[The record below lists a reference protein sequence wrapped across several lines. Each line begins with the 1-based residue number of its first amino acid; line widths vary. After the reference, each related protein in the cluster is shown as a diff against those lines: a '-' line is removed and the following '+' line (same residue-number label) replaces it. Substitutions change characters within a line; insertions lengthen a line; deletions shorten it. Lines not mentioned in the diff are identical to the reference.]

1 MCACGKCPSC
11 KLQKGVT
18 VRYHDA
24 IADWELEMI
33 GESRES
39 LRAKA
44 QKEEDTRQRLERFTQ
59 FFGRVNS
66 AFTFRKVTVNVE
78 NSTMEAPAWSGAST
92 VTFNSRVIGDLNDAR
107 SIAGVKGLDL
117 HEISHILYTSREGSE
132 IFDYVRDNN
141 YFMAYNALEDQRIE
155 TLFTAKYPSTIDW
168 FTATILI
175 HFVDNPKAFT
185 NSYPLLRGRR
195 YLPTELRARSRNA
208 YPEQDQINEISSII
222 DQYRTLIFPADT
234 EIGKDLIARFNALLP
249 KGDGSGHGSGD
260 GSGEGGSI
268 SPAKA
273 GEEGNCIVRV
283 NALNDPFGHGAR
295 PHEGLESSA
304 TSRPVPPKKQEKDRD
319 RSQQLDKVDDAE
331 LADQLKN
338 NPIIDVDIN
347 DIDFGDDDFGLGDDS
362 DLNADQESDHD
373 SDSDSAGNS
382 AGDSAGDLIDTLIT
396 DLLDNILD
404 SNETEINDI
413 LRQIGGLPSLA
424 TNNSKEPELDRFHE
438 LAPDS
443 NTFQASLSFG
453 RELERLKASFDPA
466 WDRYESQ
473 GRLSAHR
480 YLRGDQLDSVFDQW
494 NEGREDATEIEC
506 VILLDNS
513 GSMGGNKAT
522 SAYRA
527 MYAIK
532 KALDRV
538 NANTTVITFNDCA
551 NTLYRATDRATNI
564 IRDAGTGGGT
574 SADQAITYAT
584 KLLAETEKPV
594 RIFFA
599 ITDGDWSGN
608 QEVNHETIK
617 RMARAGV
624 LTAFAYIP
632 ESDQQVDLTT
642 EKAHYCEIASVVR
655 NPFDLVYMAKSIVKY
670 AISRRLVNN

>member
-1 MCACGKCPSC
+1 MD
-11 KLQKGVT
+11 
-18 VRYHDA
+18 YNDA
-24 IADWELEMI
+24 VADWELDI
-33 GESRES
+33 LGETRES
-39 LRAKA
+39 LRSQAIKA
-44 QKEEDTRQRLERFTQ
+44 EEKKQRLERFTQ

-66 AFTFRKVTVNVE
+66 AFTFRKVIVNVE
-78 NSTMEAPAWSGAST
+78 HSTMEAPAWSGAST
-92 VTFNSRVIGDLNDAR
+92 VTFNSRVIGDLNDAK

-132 IFDYVRDNN
+132 LFDYVRDNN

-175 HFVDNPKAFT
+175 HFVDNKEAFT
-185 NSYPLLRGRR
+185 NSYALLRGRR
-195 YLPTELRARSRNA
+195 YLPVELRAQSRNA
-208 YPEQDQINEISSII
+208 YPHQDQIDELCAVV
-222 DQYRTLIFPADT
+222 DQYRTLLFPADT
-234 EIGKDLIARFNALLP
+234 EKGKELIARFHDLLP
-249 KGDGSGHGSGD
+249 KSDGTGTGTGTGTGHGESE
-260 GSGEGGSI
+260 SLR
-268 SPAKA
+268 PAQA
-273 GEEGNCIVRV
+273 GEEGDVIVRI
-283 NALNDPFGHGAR
+283 NDPFGHGKR
-295 PHEGLESSA
+295 PQEGLESSA
-304 TSRPVPPKKQEKDRD
+304 DSRPEPPRKQQKDRD
-319 RSQQLDKVDDAE
+319 RSQQLDKEDDAE
-331 LADQLKN
+331 LAEKLKSK
-338 NPIIDVDIN
+338 PVIDVDIN
-347 DIDFGDDDFGLGDDS
+347 DIDFGDEDLDQDS
-362 DLNADQESDHD
+362 DQD
-373 SDSDSAGNS
+373 SDQPSNS
-382 AGDSAGDLIDTLIT
+382 AGDSAGDLINTLIE
-396 DLLDNILD
+396 DLLENILD
-404 SNETEINDI
+404 SNETEINNI

-424 TNNSKEPELDRFHE
+424 TNNSREPESNEFRDLT
-438 LAPDS
+438 PDA

-466 WDRYESQ
+466 WDKYESQ

-480 YLRGDQLDSVFDQW
+480 YLRGDDLDSVFDQW

-513 GSMGGNKAT
+513 GSMSGSKAS
-522 SAYRA
+522 SAYKA

-538 NANTTVITFNDCA
+538 NANTTVITFNDRA
-551 NTLYRATDRATNI
+551 NTLYRATDRATST

-574 SADQAITYAT
+574 SADEAIKYAT

-608 QEVNHETIK
+608 QDVNHETIK

-632 ESDQQVDLTT
+632 ESGETVEPLTDQRS
-642 EKAHYCEIASVVR
+642 HYCEIASVIR

>member
-1 MCACGKCPSC
+1 MNFDHVE
-11 KLQKGVT
+11 Q
-18 VRYHDA
+18 
-24 IADWELEMI
+24 WELDI
-33 GESRES
+33 LGETRES
-39 LRAKA
+39 LRSQAIKA
-44 QKEEDTRQRLERFTQ
+44 EEKKQRLERFTQ

-66 AFTFRKVTVNVE
+66 AFTFRKVIVNVE
-78 NSTMEAPAWSGAST
+78 DSTMEAPAWSGAST
-92 VTFNSRVIGDLNDAR
+92 VTFNSRVIGDLNDAK

-132 IFDYVRDNN
+132 IFDFVSDNN

-155 TLFTAKYPSTIDW
+155 TLFTSKYPSTIDW

-175 HFVDNPKAFT
+175 HFVDNKDAFT

-195 YLPTELRARSRNA
+195 YLPVELRAQSRNA
-208 YPEQDQINEISSII
+208 YPEQDKIDEICSIV
-222 DQYRTLIFPADT
+222 DEYRTLIFPADT
-234 EIGKDLIARFNALLP
+234 EKGKDLIARFNDLLP
-249 KGDGSGHGSGD
+249 KGDGSGNGTGNGTNASL
-260 GSGEGGSI
+260 
-268 SPAKA
+268 SPAGA
-273 GEEGNCIVRV
+273 GQEGDVVLRI
-283 NALNDPFGHGAR
+283 NDPFGHGKR
-295 PHEGLESSA
+295 PQEGLESSA
-304 TSRPVPPKKQEKDRD
+304 NSRPVPPKKQEKDRD
-319 RSQQLDKVDDAE
+319 RSQQLDKQDDAE
-331 LADQLKN
+331 LSEQLKSK
-338 NPIIDVDIN
+338 PVIDVDIN
-347 DIDFGDDDFGLGDDS
+347 DIDFDFDDQDS
-362 DLNADQESDHD
+362 DQD
-373 SDSDSAGNS
+373 SSSS
-382 AGDSAGDLIDTLIT
+382 EAGDSAGDLVYTLIE
-396 DLLDNILD
+396 DLLENILD

-424 TNNSKEPELDRFHE
+424 TNNSKEPELDEFRV
-438 LAPDS
+438 LQPDA

-466 WDRYESQ
+466 WDKYESQ

-480 YLRGDQLDSVFDQW
+480 YLRGDELDSVFDQW

-506 VILLDNS
+506 VIILDNS
-513 GSMGGNKAT
+513 GSMNGHKAS
-522 SAYRA
+522 SAYKA

-538 NANTTVITFNDCA
+538 NANTTVITFNDRA
-551 NTLYRATDRATNI
+551 NTLYRATDRVGNT

-574 SADQAITYAT
+574 DATQAITYAT

-608 QEVNHETIK
+608 QDANHETIK

-632 ESDQQVDLTT
+632 EQGETVQPLTDQTS
-642 EKAHYCEIASVVR
+642 HYCEIASVIR

>member
-1 MCACGKCPSC
+1 MD
-11 KLQKGVT
+11 
-18 VRYHDA
+18 YNDA
-24 IADWELEMI
+24 VADWELDI
-33 GESRES
+33 LGETRES
-39 LRAKA
+39 LRSQAIKA
-44 QKEEDTRQRLERFTQ
+44 EEKKQRLERFTQ

-66 AFTFRKVTVNVE
+66 AFTFRKVIVNVE
-78 NSTMEAPAWSGAST
+78 HSTMEAPAWSGAST
-92 VTFNSRVIGDLNDAR
+92 VTFNSRVIGDLNDAK

-132 IFDYVRDNN
+132 LFDYVRDNN

-175 HFVDNPKAFT
+175 HFVDNKEAFT
-185 NSYPLLRGRR
+185 NSYALLRGRR
-195 YLPTELRARSRNA
+195 YLPVELRAQSRNA
-208 YPEQDQINEISSII
+208 YPHQDQIDELCAVV
-222 DQYRTLIFPADT
+222 DQYRTLLFPADT
-234 EIGKDLIARFNALLP
+234 EKGKELIARFHDLLP
-249 KGDGSGHGSGD
+249 KSDGTGNGTGN
-260 GSGEGGSI
+260 GESE
-268 SPAKA
+268 SLRPAQA
-273 GEEGNCIVRV
+273 GEEGDVIVRI
-283 NALNDPFGHGAR
+283 NDPFGHGKR
-295 PHEGLESSA
+295 PQEGLESSA
-304 TSRPVPPKKQEKDRD
+304 DSRPEPPRKQQKDRD
-319 RSQQLDKVDDAE
+319 RSQQLDKEDDAE
-331 LADQLKN
+331 LAEKLKSK
-338 NPIIDVDIN
+338 PVIDVDIN
-347 DIDFGDDDFGLGDDS
+347 DIDFGDEDLDQDS
-362 DLNADQESDHD
+362 DQD
-373 SDSDSAGNS
+373 SDQPSNS
-382 AGDSAGDLIDTLIT
+382 AGDSAGDLINTLIE
-396 DLLDNILD
+396 DLLENILD
-404 SNETEINDI
+404 SNETEINNI

-424 TNNSKEPELDRFHE
+424 TNNSREPESNEFRDLT
-438 LAPDS
+438 PDA

-466 WDRYESQ
+466 WDKYESQ

-480 YLRGDQLDSVFDQW
+480 YLRGDDLDSVFDQW

-513 GSMGGNKAT
+513 GSMSGSKAS
-522 SAYRA
+522 SAYKA

-538 NANTTVITFNDCA
+538 NANTTVITFNDRA
-551 NTLYRATDRATNI
+551 NTLYRATDRATST

-574 SADQAITYAT
+574 SADEAIKYAT

-599 ITDGDWSGN
+599 ITDGEWSGN
-608 QEVNHETIK
+608 QDVNHETIK

-632 ESDQQVDLTT
+632 ESGETVEPLTDQRS
-642 EKAHYCEIASVVR
+642 HYCEIASVIR

>member
-1 MCACGKCPSC
+1 MNFDHVE
-11 KLQKGVT
+11 Q
-18 VRYHDA
+18 
-24 IADWELEMI
+24 WELDI
-33 GESRES
+33 LGETRES
-39 LRAKA
+39 LRSQAIKA
-44 QKEEDTRQRLERFTQ
+44 EEKKQRLERFTQ

-66 AFTFRKVTVNVE
+66 AFTFRKVIVNVE

-92 VTFNSRVIGDLNDAR
+92 VTFNSRVIGDLNDAK

-132 IFDYVRDNN
+132 IFDFVSDNN

-175 HFVDNPKAFT
+175 HFVDNKESFT

-195 YLPTELRARSRNA
+195 YLPVELRAQSRNA
-208 YPEQDQINEISSII
+208 YPEQDKIDEICSIV
-222 DQYRTLIFPADT
+222 DEYRTLIFPADT
-234 EIGKDLIARFNALLP
+234 EKGKDLIARFNDLLP
-249 KGDGSGHGSGD
+249 KGDGSGNGTGNGTNASL
-260 GSGEGGSI
+260 
-268 SPAKA
+268 SPAGA
-273 GEEGNCIVRV
+273 GQEGDVVLRI
-283 NALNDPFGHGAR
+283 NDPFGHGKR
-295 PHEGLESSA
+295 PQEGLESSA
-304 TSRPVPPKKQEKDRD
+304 NSRPVPPKKQEKDRD
-319 RSQQLDKVDDAE
+319 RSQQLDKEDDAQLSE
-331 LADQLKN
+331 QLKSK
-338 NPIIDVDIN
+338 PVIDVDIN
-347 DIDFGDDDFGLGDDS
+347 DIDFDFDDQDS
-362 DLNADQESDHD
+362 DQDSSSSD
-373 SDSDSAGNS
+373 
-382 AGDSAGDLIDTLIT
+382 AGDSAGDLVYTLIE
-396 DLLDNILD
+396 DLLENILD

-424 TNNSKEPELDRFHE
+424 TNNSKEPELDQFRV
-438 LAPDS
+438 LQPDA

-466 WDRYESQ
+466 WDKYESQ

-480 YLRGDQLDSVFDQW
+480 YLRGDELDTVFDQW

-513 GSMGGNKAT
+513 GSMNGHKAS
-522 SAYRA
+522 SAYKA

-538 NANTTVITFNDCA
+538 NANTTVITFNDRA
-551 NTLYRATDRATNI
+551 NTLYRATDRAGNT
-564 IRDAGTGGGT
+564 IRDAGCGGGT
-574 SADQAITYAT
+574 DATEAITYAT

-608 QEVNHETIK
+608 QDANHETIK

-632 ESDQQVDLTT
+632 EPSETIQPLTEQT
-642 EKAHYCEIASVVR
+642 SHYCEIASVIR

>member
-1 MCACGKCPSC
+1 MD
-11 KLQKGVT
+11 
-18 VRYHDA
+18 YHDA
-24 IADWELEMI
+24 VADWELDLL
-33 GESRES
+33 GETRES

-44 QKEEDTRQRLERFTQ
+44 QKEEETRQRLERFTQ

-66 AFTFRKVTVNVE
+66 AFTFRKVTVSVE
-78 NSTMEAPAWSGAST
+78 NSTMQAPAWSGSST

-132 IFDYVRDNN
+132 LFDYVRDNN

-175 HFVDNPKAFT
+175 HFVDNPKAFET
-185 NSYPLLRGRR
+185 SYPLLRGRR
-195 YLPTELRARSRNA
+195 YLSTELRARSRNA
-208 YPEQDQINEISSII
+208 YPEQHQINEICAVV
-222 DQYRTLIFPADT
+222 DEYRTLIFPADT
-234 EIGKDLIARFNALLP
+234 EKGKDLIARFNDLLP
-249 KGDGSGHGSGD
+249 KGDGSGDGSGTGSGD
-260 GSGEGGSI
+260 GSGEGVSI

-273 GEEGNCIVRV
+273 GEEGDCVIRI
-283 NALNDPFGHGAR
+283 NDPFGHGSR

-304 TSRPVPPKKQEKDRD
+304 ISRPVPPKKQEKDRD
-319 RSQQLDKVDDAE
+319 RSQKLDKIDDAE

-338 NPIIDVDIN
+338 KPIIDVDIN
-347 DIDFGDDDFGLGDDS
+347 DIDFGDDFDLGDDFDS
-362 DLNADQESDHD
+362 DLNANQESNHD

-382 AGDSAGDLIDTLIT
+382 AGDSAGELIDTLIA

-424 TNNSKEPELDRFHE
+424 TNNSKEPALDRFHE

-538 NANTTVITFNDCA
+538 NANTTVITFNDHA
-551 NTLYRATDRATNI
+551 NTLYRSTDRATNT

-574 SADQAITYAT
+574 SPTEAIKYAT

-608 QEVNHETIK
+608 QKDNHETIK

-624 LTAFAYIP
+624 LTAFAFIP
-632 ESDQQVDLTT
+632 ENEQKVELTT
-642 EKAHYCEIASVVR
+642 EKSHYCEIASVVR

-670 AISRRLVNN
+670 AISRRLVSN